1 MKSVLAVLAV
11 VSVMFMAMPDPV
23 MAEVKLPNYANSGSA
38 ENKAQ
43 SVGKKITDFISLGV
57 GILAIIGMLVGAGYF
72 AVGNRE
78 RGWQF
83 LSGGFIALVIAG
95 LVYGIAALTT

>member
-11 VSVMFMAMPDPV
+11 VSVMFMAMPDLV
-23 MAEVKLPNYANSGSA
+23 MAEAKLPNYANSGSA
-38 ENKAQ
+38 DSKAQ
-43 SVGKKITDFISLGV
+43 SVGKKVTDFASLTV
-57 GILAIIGMLVGAGYF
+57 GILAILGMLVGAGFF
-72 AVGNRE
+72 AVGNRD

-95 LVYGIAALTT
+95 MVYGIARLAT